1 VVPSPLKIT
10 LLISILS
17 IIIALILI
25 WGTAQ
30 IAPSIIH
37 YSTLSNAPYI
47 KVESINVT
55 SNGVYIRLAVINNGT
70 PPSPLVFKP
79 TGGWV
84 EVVETGQV
92 VNVTVI
98 NGTVIAKLPLT
109 PQWVG
114 LASVGVKGIVS
125 GTLNGSRAYIAF
137 FDVAP
142 IHIINTIGITNVSYA
157 DCVLNVTLSVNTVVP
172 VVIGPI
178 INMSLFTVSTPG
190 YYVFETIGIINTT
203 IYAPAGSHNVTLTI
217 QVSPALGRYTYV
229 YSCNYLS
236 GFSKYTL
243 WLPIGVTY
251 MYPTGNV
258 TSYTLLT
265 KTFVVGGGS

>member
-1 VVPSPLKIT
+1 VAPSPLKIA

-17 IIIALILI
+17 IAITLILI

-70 PPSPLVFKP
+70 PLVFRL

-84 EVVETGQV
+84 EVVDTGQV
-92 VNVTVI
+92 VNVAVI
-98 NGTVIAKLPLT
+98 DGAVIARLPLT

-114 LASVGVKGIVS
+114 LVSVGVKGIVS
-125 GTLNGSRAYIAF
+125 GVLNGSRAYIAF

-142 IHIINTIGITNVSYA
+142 IRVINKIGIADVSYA

-190 YYVFETIGIINTT
+190 YYVFETVGVVNTT
-203 IYAPAGSHNVTLTI
+203 VYAPAGSHNVTLTI
-217 QVSPALGRYTYV
+217 RVSPALGRYTYV

-265 KTFVVGGGS
+265 KTFIVGGGS

>member
-1 VVPSPLKIT
+1 VPPSPFKIT

-17 IIIALILI
+17 IAIALTLI

-30 IAPSIIH
+30 TAPNLIH
-37 YSTLSNAPYI
+37 YSTLSNDPYI

-55 SNGVYIRLAVINNGT
+55 PNGVYIRLAVINNGT
-70 PPSPLVFKP
+70 PLVFRP

-84 EVVETGQV
+84 EVVDTGQSI
-92 VNVTVI
+92 NVTMT
-98 NGTVIAKLPLT
+98 NGTVIAKLPLM
-109 PQWVG
+109 PQWTS

-125 GTLNGSRAYIAF
+125 GVLNGSRAYIAF

-142 IHIINTIGITNVSYA
+142 IHVINTIGIADVSYA
-157 DCVLNVTLSVNTVVP
+157 DCVLNVTLSVDTVVP

-190 YYVFETIGIINTT
+190 YYVFETIGIVNTT
-203 IYAPAGSHNVTLTI
+203 VYAPAGSHNVTLTI

>member
-1 VVPSPLKIT
+1 MAPSSFKIT
-10 LLISILS
+10 LLFSILS
-17 IIIALILI
+17 IAIALILI

-30 IAPSIIH
+30 TAPNLIR

-55 SNGVYIRLAVINNGT
+55 ADGVYVRLTIINNGT
-70 PPSPLVFKP
+70 LVFTP

-84 EVVETGQV
+84 EVVDTGQSI
-92 VNVTVI
+92 NVTII
-98 NGTVIAKLPLT
+98 NGTVIAELPLT

-114 LASVGVKGIVS
+114 MASVGVRGIVS
-125 GTLNGSRAYIAF
+125 GVLNGSGAYIAF

-142 IHIINTIGITNVSYA
+142 VHVINTISIADVSYA
-157 DCVLNVTLSVNTVVP
+157 GCVLNVTLGVDTVVP
-172 VVIGPI
+172 VVIGPM

-190 YYVFETIGIINTT
+190 YYVFETVGVVNTT
-203 IYAPAGSHNVTLTI
+203 VYAPAGSHNVTLTI

-251 MYPTGNV
+251 TYPTGNV

>member
-1 VVPSPLKIT
+1 MSTNPFKIT

-17 IIIALILI
+17 IAIALTLI

-30 IAPSIIH
+30 TAPNLIR

-55 SNGVYIRLAVINNGT
+55 TNGVYIRLALINNGT
-70 PPSPLVFKP
+70 LAFTP

-84 EVVETGQV
+84 EVVETGQM
-92 VNVTVI
+92 VNVTII
-98 NGTVIAKLPLT
+98 NGTIIAKLPLT
-109 PQWVG
+109 PQWAN
-114 LASVGVKGIVS
+114 LSSVGVKGIVS
-125 GTLNGSRAYIAF
+125 GALNGSRAYIAF
-137 FDVAP
+137 FDVTP
-142 IHIINTIGITNVSYA
+142 VHVINAISIADVSYA

-178 INMSLFTVSTPG
+178 INMSLFTASTPG
-190 YYVFETIGIINTT
+190 YYVFETIGIVNTT
-203 IYAPAGSHNVTLTI
+203 AYAPAGSHNVTLMI
-217 QVSPALGRYTYV
+217 RVSPVLGRYTYV

-236 GFSKYTL
+236 GYGKYTL

-251 MYPTGNV
+251 MFPTGNV

-265 KTFVVGGGS
+265 KTFIVGGGS

>member
-1 VVPSPLKIT
+1 VATNPFKTT

-17 IIIALILI
+17 IAIALTLI

-30 IAPSIIH
+30 TAPNLIR

-55 SNGVYIRLAVINNGT
+55 SNGVYIRLALINNGT
-70 PPSPLVFKP
+70 LAFTP

-92 VNVTVI
+92 VNVTII

-109 PQWVG
+109 PQWAN
-114 LASVGVKGIVS
+114 LSSVGVKGIVS
-125 GTLNGSRAYIAF
+125 GALNGSRAYIAF

-142 IHIINTIGITNVSYA
+142 VHVINAISIADVSYA

-178 INMSLFTVSTPG
+178 INMSLFTASTPG
-190 YYVFETIGIINTT
+190 YYVFETIGIVNTT
-203 IYAPAGSHNVTLTI
+203 VYAPAGSHNVTLTI
-217 QVSPALGRYTYV
+217 RVSPALGRYTYV

>member
-1 VVPSPLKIT
+1 VAPNPFKIT

-17 IIIALILI
+17 IAITLTLI

-30 IAPSIIH
+30 TAPNLIR

-55 SNGVYIRLAVINNGT
+55 ANGIHIRLAIINNGALAFT
-70 PPSPLVFKP
+70 P

-84 EVVETGQV
+84 EVVGTGQV
-92 VNVTVI
+92 VNVTII

-109 PQWVG
+109 PQWVN

-125 GTLNGSRAYIAF
+125 GILNGSRAYIAF

-142 IHIINTIGITNVSYA
+142 IHVVNTISIVNVGYA

-190 YYVFETIGIINTT
+190 YYVFETVGVVNTT
-203 IYAPAGSHNVTLTI
+203 VYAPAGSHNVTLTI

-258 TSYTLLT
+258 TDYILLT
-265 KTFVVGGGS
+265 KTFTVGGGS

>member
-1 VVPSPLKIT
+1 VATNPFKIT

-17 IIIALILI
+17 IAIALTLI

-30 IAPSIIH
+30 TAPNLIR

-55 SNGVYIRLAVINNGT
+55 SNGVYIRLALINNGT
-70 PPSPLVFKP
+70 LAFKP

-84 EVVETGQV
+84 EVVDTGQV

-109 PQWVG
+109 PQWVS

-125 GTLNGSRAYIAF
+125 GVLNGSRAYIAF

-142 IHIINTIGITNVSYA
+142 IHVINTIGIADVSYA
-157 DCVLNVTLSVNTVVP
+157 DCVLNVTLSVDTVVP

-190 YYVFETIGIINTT
+190 YYVFETIGIVNTT
-203 IYAPAGSHNVTLTI
+203 VYAPAGSHNVTLTI
-217 QVSPALGRYTYV
+217 RVSPALGRYTYV

>member
-1 VVPSPLKIT
+1 VATNPFKIT

-17 IIIALILI
+17 IAIALTLI

-30 IAPSIIH
+30 TAPNLIR

-47 KVESINVT
+47 KVDSINVT
-55 SNGVYIRLAVINNGT
+55 SNGVYIRLALINNG
-70 PPSPLVFKP
+70 SLVFKP

-84 EVVETGQV
+84 EVVDTGQV

-109 PQWVG
+109 LQWVS

-125 GTLNGSRAYIAF
+125 GVLNGSGAYIAF
-137 FDVAP
+137 FDVVP
-142 IHIINTIGITNVSYA
+142 IHVINTIGIADVSYA
-157 DCVLNVTLSVNTVVP
+157 DCVLNVTLSVDTVVP

>member
-1 VVPSPLKIT
+1 VAPSSFKIT
-10 LLISILS
+10 LLFSILS
-17 IIIALILI
+17 IAIALILI

-30 IAPSIIH
+30 TAPNLIH
-37 YSTLSNAPYI
+37 YSTLSNDPYI

-55 SNGVYIRLAVINNGT
+55 PNGVYIRLAVINNGALAFT
-70 PPSPLVFKP
+70 P

-84 EVVETGQV
+84 EVVETGQM
-92 VNVTVI
+92 VNVTII
-98 NGTVIAKLPLT
+98 NGTVIAKLPLM
-109 PQWVG
+109 PQWMG

-157 DCVLNVTLSVNTVVP
+157 DCVLNVTLSADTVVP

-178 INMSLFTVSTPG
+178 INMSLFTASTPG
-190 YYVFETIGIINTT
+190 YYVFETIGIVNTT
-203 IYAPAGSHNVTLTI
+203 VYAPAGSHNVTLMI
-217 QVSPALGRYTYV
+217 RVSPALGRYTYV

-258 TSYTLLT
+258 TDYILLT

>member
-1 VVPSPLKIT
+1 VAPSSFKIT

-17 IIIALILI
+17 IAIALTLI

-30 IAPSIIH
+30 TAPNLIH
-37 YSTLSNAPYI
+37 YSTLSNDPYI

-55 SNGVYIRLAVINNGT
+55 PNGVYIRLAVINNGT
-70 PPSPLVFKP
+70 SLVFRP

-84 EVVETGQV
+84 EVVETRQV

-109 PQWVG
+109 PQWVN
-114 LASVGVKGIVS
+114 LSSVGVKGIVS
-125 GTLNGSRAYIAF
+125 GALNGSEAYIAF
-137 FDVAP
+137 FDVVP
-142 IHIINTIGITNVSYA
+142 IHVVNTISIVNVGYA
-157 DCVLNVTLSVNTVVP
+157 DCVLNVTLSVDTVVP
-172 VVIGPI
+172 VVIGPM

-190 YYVFETIGIINTT
+190 YYVFEIIGIVNTT
-203 IYAPAGSHNVTLTI
+203 VYASAGSHNVTLTI
-217 QVSPALGRYTYV
+217 RVSPALGRYTYV

-258 TSYTLLT
+258 TDYILLT
-265 KTFVVGGGS
+265 KTFTVGGGS

>member
-1 VVPSPLKIT
+1 MVPSPLKIT

-17 IIIALILI
+17 IAIALILI

-30 IAPSIIH
+30 TAPNLIR

-55 SNGVYIRLAVINNGT
+55 ANGIYIRLALINNGALAFT
-70 PPSPLVFKP
+70 P

-92 VNVTVI
+92 VNVTI
-98 NGTVIAKLPLT
+98 NNGTVIAKLPLT
-109 PQWVG
+109 PQWVS

-125 GTLNGSRAYIAF
+125 GVLNGSRAYIAF
-137 FDVAP
+137 FDVVP
-142 IHIINTIGITNVSYA
+142 IHVINTIGIADVSYA

-190 YYVFETIGIINTT
+190 YYVFETIGIVNTT
-203 IYAPAGSHNVTLTI
+203 VYAPAGGHNVTLTI
-217 QVSPALGRYTYV
+217 RVSPALGRYTYV

-236 GFSKYTL
+236 DFSKYTL

>member
-1 VVPSPLKIT
+1 VATNPFKIT

-17 IIIALILI
+17 IAIALILI

-30 IAPSIIH
+30 TAPNLIR

-55 SNGVYIRLAVINNGT
+55 ANGVYIRLAIINNGALAFT
-70 PPSPLVFKP
+70 P

-92 VNVTVI
+92 VNVTII

-109 PQWVG
+109 PQWMG

-157 DCVLNVTLSVNTVVP
+157 DCVLNVTLSVNTVIP
-172 VVIGPI
+172 VMIGPI

-190 YYVFETIGIINTT
+190 YYVFETVGVVNTT
-203 IYAPAGSHNVTLTI
+203 VYAPAGSHNVTLTI
-217 QVSPALGRYTYV
+217 QVSPVLGRYTYV

-258 TSYTLLT
+258 TDYILLT

>member
-1 VVPSPLKIT
+1 VAPNPFKIT

-17 IIIALILI
+17 IAITLTLI

-30 IAPSIIH
+30 TAPNLIR

-55 SNGVYIRLAVINNGT
+55 SNGVYIRLAIINNGALAFT
-70 PPSPLVFKP
+70 PTS
-79 TGGWV
+79 GWV
-84 EVVETGQV
+84 KVVETGQV
-92 VNVTVI
+92 VNVTII
-98 NGTVIAKLPLT
+98 NGAVIARPPLT
-109 PQWVG
+109 PQWVN

-125 GTLNGSRAYIAF
+125 GILNGSRAYIAF

-190 YYVFETIGIINTT
+190 YYVFETVGVVNTT
-203 IYAPAGSHNVTLTI
+203 VYAPAGSHNVTLTI
-217 QVSPALGRYTYV
+217 RVSLALGRYTYV

-258 TSYTLLT
+258 TNYTLLT
-265 KTFVVGGGS
+265 KTFIVGGGS

>member
-1 VVPSPLKIT
+1 VAPSSFKIT

-17 IIIALILI
+17 IAIALILI

-30 IAPSIIH
+30 AAPNLIH

-55 SNGVYIRLAVINNGT
+55 PNGVYIRLAVINNGT
-70 PPSPLVFKP
+70 LAFTP

-84 EVVETGQV
+84 EVMETGQV

-98 NGTVIAKLPLT
+98 NGTIIAKLPLT
-109 PQWVG
+109 PQWAN
-114 LASVGVKGIVS
+114 LSSVGVKGIVS
-125 GTLNGSRAYIAF
+125 GALNGSEAYIAF
-137 FDVAP
+137 FDVASV
-142 IHIINTIGITNVSYA
+142 HVINAISIAGVSYA
-157 DCVLNVTLSVNTVVP
+157 DCVLNVTLSVDTVVP

-190 YYVFETIGIINTT
+190 YYVFETIGVVNTT
-203 IYAPAGSHNVTLTI
+203 VYAPAGSRNVTLTI
-217 QVSPALGRYTYV
+217 RVSPVLGRYTYV

-236 GFSKYTL
+236 GYGKYTL

-251 MYPTGNV
+251 MFPTGNV

>member
-1 VVPSPLKIT
+1 VATNPFKIT
-10 LLISILS
+10 LLISTLS
-17 IIIALILI
+17 IAIALILI

-30 IAPSIIH
+30 TAPNLIR

-55 SNGVYIRLAVINNGT
+55 ANGVYIRLAIINNGALAFT
-70 PPSPLVFKP
+70 P

-92 VNVTVI
+92 VNVTII
-98 NGTVIAKLPLT
+98 NGTAIAKLPLT
-109 PQWVG
+109 PQWMG
-114 LASVGVKGIVS
+114 PASVGVKGIVS

-157 DCVLNVTLSVNTVVP
+157 DCVLNVTLSVNTVIP

-190 YYVFETIGIINTT
+190 YYVFETVGVVNTT
-203 IYAPAGSHNVTLTI
+203 VYAPAGSHNVTLTI
-217 QVSPALGRYTYV
+217 RVSPALGRYTYV

-258 TSYTLLT
+258 TDYILLT

>member
-1 VVPSPLKIT
+1 MATNPFKIT

-17 IIIALILI
+17 IAIALTLI

-30 IAPSIIH
+30 TAPNLIR
-37 YSTLSNAPYI
+37 YSTLSNDPYI

-55 SNGVYIRLAVINNGT
+55 ANGVYIRLAIINNGALAFT
-70 PPSPLVFKP
+70 P

-92 VNVTVI
+92 VNVTII

-109 PQWVG
+109 PQWMG

-172 VVIGPI
+172 VVIRPI

-190 YYVFETIGIINTT
+190 YYVFETIGIVNITV
-203 IYAPAGSHNVTLTI
+203 YAPAGSHNVTLMI
-217 QVSPALGRYTYV
+217 RVSPVLGRYTYV

-251 MYPTGNV
+251 MYPTGNI

-265 KTFVVGGGS
+265 KTFIVGGGS